1 MFLIAN
7 LLTGLV
13 NLTVPSLDISDLL
26 ALVIVFDYLLCVV
39 GIAALLLDWIFD
51 RLRERKSKVA

>member
-26 ALVIVFDYLLCVV
+26 ALVIVFDYLCVV